1 MKKLKVQSDNKQ
13 LVENENLTSFFIEIK
28 TILEQSR
35 QKSYQAI
42 NSAMVDA
49 YWLMGKRIVE
59 QEQQGKNRAE
69 YGEHILVELSKALT
83 TEFGKG
89 FSYAYL
95 RNFRQFY
102 LTFPDKEI
110 CYALRSKLTWT
121 HIRLIMRVSNP
132 KAREYYFTESSS
144 QMWSSR
150 ELERNISTH
159 SNRTR
164 TN

>member
-89 FSYAYL
+89 FSYANL

>member
-89 FSYAYL
+89 FSYANL

-150 ELERNISTH
+150 E
-159 SNRTR
+159 
-164 TN
+164 

>member
-13 LVENENLTSFFIEIK
+13 LVENENLTSFFTEIK
-28 TILEQSR
+28 TILAQSR

-89 FSYAYL
+89 FSYANL

-150 ELERNISTH
+150 ELERNICTH